1 MRAFSKLLVL
11 GLVLAVAGRSALA
24 DDDQGNKG
32 KKPAKKQIKIRPG
45 GLQLVRPIG
54 SFGGRNP
61 LNLVR
66 IPSVQKEIKLTE
78 EQTTKLAEIN
88 KATSAK
94 MVELRK
100 GLQGVQGEERKKKL
114 AEFRANLTKATAESQ
129 ASIKK
134 LLTDTQKTRLEQI
147 SVQQQG
153 ARALL
158 NKEVAGKLK
167 VTDKQQATVKD
178 AFASQ
183 QKKQQ
188 QLFQDI
194 RNGVLQP
201 VDRAKKSAEI
211 REETEKAAIDALTDA
226 QKKQFEAMKGKK
238 FDLKFNRLRA
248 RPRAAAAGNAGI
260 RIQIAPAGNIK
271 GVKRIRVQAV
281 PVQPKKK

>member
-11 GLVLAVAGRSALA
+11 GLMLAVAGGSALA

-32 KKPAKKQIKIRPG
+32 KKPGRKQIKIKIRPG
-45 GLQLVRPIG
+45 GLQLVR
-54 SFGGRNP
+54 SFGRANS

-78 EQTTKLAEIN
+78 KQTSQIAAIN

-94 MVELRK
+94 MGELRK

-158 NKEVAGKLK
+158 DKEIVGKLK
-167 VTDKQQATVKD
+167 VTEKQQVAVKA

-201 VDRAKKSAEI
+201 ADRAKKSAEI

-238 FDLKFNRLRA
+238 FDLKYRGLRI
-248 RPRAAAAGNAGI
+248 RAAAAGNAGI